1 MAKQTL
7 LPCEVKNEI
16 QTGEITA
23 DKWGLITI
31 EKLKVSEAGNRI
43 KITAAHCSSLDRICR
58 N

>member
-31 EKLKVSEAGNRI
+31 EKLKVSKAGNRI
-43 KITAAHCSSLDRICR
+43 KIIAAH
-58 N
+58 